1 MNLSANMLRSELPP
15 VPSVHIIGEKQPRP
29 EVVSFCHSLDLS
41 RLFALQRLSESPPM
55 GDGYNVIIG
64 PLEIRTYLLTLAP

>member
-15 VPSVHIIGEKQPRP
+15 APSVHIIGENEPRP
-29 EVVSFCHSLDLS
+29 EVVSCCVRWIDLK
-41 RLFALQRLSESPPM
+41 FVVLQRLSESPPI